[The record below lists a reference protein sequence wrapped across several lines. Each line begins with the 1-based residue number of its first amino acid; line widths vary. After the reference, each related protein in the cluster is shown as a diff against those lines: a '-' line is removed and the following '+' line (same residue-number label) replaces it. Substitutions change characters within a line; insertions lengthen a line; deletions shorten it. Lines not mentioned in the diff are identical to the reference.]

1 MRGERRDAARV
12 IHKPFQPCEQ
22 ANPHPERPRRTLLWF
37 DVPAPGESASDL
49 TSLEERE
56 ERLANNAIVFRTVN
70 EEIEQVALRLGG
82 DNYEFICECST
93 RGCFERVV
101 LSRREYEHVRSEGVR
116 FFVAPGHENPEV
128 ELVVETNPT
137 YLIVEKDGHAGTVA
151 EAADPRDGDPELSV

>member
-1 MRGERRDAARV
+1 MPCGENAGMPRGSFTSHSNPVSR
-12 IHKPFQPCEQ
+12 
-22 ANPHPERPRRTLLWF
+22 ANPHPERRRRTLLWF

-128 ELVVETNPT
+128 ELVVETNPNVPHRREGWT
-137 YLIVEKDGHAGTVA
+137 CGDGRRGRGPT
-151 EAADPRDGDPELSV
+151 